1 MTRYHARWICPV
13 SSPPIRDATLVER
26 EGRIAYVG
34 ARASA
39 PDGGDDVDL
48 GEVIVVPGLVN
59 THCHLELTAMRGF
72 LDGLAFRE
80 WILRLTFSRRDVLTP
95 GMLLDAARLGVRE
108 GLLHGITT
116 FADTGDTGAGFDAML
131 ELGVRGICYREV
143 FGPDPAQCEDAMAA
157 LALKVSEMRTRAT
170 PLVHVG
176 VSPHAPYTVSDAL
189 FRATSTF
196 AVAEG
201 LPLAVHVAES
211 GLESELVVDAR
222 GAFAD
227 GLRARG
233 IAVVP
238 RARTPVALLE
248 RLGVLGPRA
257 LLIHCVRVDA
267 EDVATI
273 VRHDS
278 AVAHCPASNARLG
291 HGIAPLGALLEAGV
305 RVGLGTDS
313 VASNDRQDI
322 LDEARLASLVAAA
335 SSMRH
340 DALSATQALDLAT
353 NGGARALGL
362 DAEIGTL
369 EVGKSADFAAFPM
382 LAHRA
387 PVHDPLA
394 ALVFAHAGAPAACV
408 AVAGRVLVHDGRV
421 LDDDATLP
429 TRVQRTADLLQEW
442 LAARAATRVTDGGH

>member
-34 ARASA
+34 PRANA

-48 GEVIVVPGLVN
+48 GEVILVPGLVN
-59 THCHLELTAMRGF
+59 AHCHLELTAMRGF

-80 WILRLTFSRRDVLTP
+80 WILRLTFSRRDVLSP
-95 GMLLDAARLGVRE
+95 DMLLDAARLGVRE
-108 GLLHGITT
+108 GIQHGITT

-143 FGPDPAQCEDAMAA
+143 FGPDPAHCDDAIAA
-157 LALKVSEMRTRAT
+157 LAAKVSEMRTRAT
-170 PLVHVG
+170 SLVQVG

-189 FRATSTF
+189 FRAASAF
-196 AVAEG
+196 AAREG

-211 GLESELVVDAR
+211 ALESELVVDAR

-233 IAVVP
+233 IAVAP
-238 RARTPVALLE
+238 RARSPVALLE
-248 RLGVLGPRA
+248 HLGVLGPRA

-273 VRHDS
+273 VRHEC

-291 HGIAPLGALLEAGV
+291 HGIAPLGELLDAGV

-335 SSMRH
+335 SSRRH
-340 DALSATQALDLAT
+340 DALSAARALELAT
-353 NGGARALGL
+353 SGGARALGL

-369 EVGKSADFAAFPM
+369 KVGKSADLAAFP
-382 LAHRA
+382 LLSHRG
-387 PVHDPLA
+387 PVHDPVA
-394 ALVFAHAGAPAACV
+394 ALVFAHAGAPAAFV
-408 AVAGRVLVHDGRV
+408 AVAGRVLVRDGRV
-421 LDDDATLP
+421 LDDDESLP
-429 TRVQRTADLLQEW
+429 VRVQGTADLLQEW
-442 LAARAATRVTDGGH
+442 LAARAATHVTNRGR